1 MRVDDWGISVVP
13 EISQYSFA
21 NLPEAPSLHRW
32 RAYWSEYGIELRA
45 YPVTRLTPCG
55 VWIDTDAYRNRTD
68 DGWEFDD
75 WHTLRWVANDSN
87 RAWAKPTREDA
98 IKSLAVRLTRWSQKL
113 VNESE
118 RILRAV
124 NALRTIRPELATY
137 ADTAERTISA
147 IQKGPS
153 HDK

>member
-55 VWIDTDAYRNRTD
+55 AWINVDAYREY
-68 DGWEFDD
+68 GEWEFAD